1 MLLYDNVNTVK
12 GEKVLR
18 KRGGGEAT
26 IQRPSLK
33 GDHQDGQEGAE
44 LNKDSF
50 MGVA

>member
-1 MLLYDNVNTVK
+1 MYDNVDAVK

-18 KRGGGEAT
+18 KRGGGREAT
-26 IQRPSLK
+26 IQRPSLR

-44 LNKDSF
+44 LNKDSL

>member
-1 MLLYDNVNTVK
+1 MYDNVNTVK

-18 KRGGGEAT
+18 KRGGGGEAK
-26 IQRPSLK
+26 IQRPSLR